1 MEGKSMK
8 NKSLVLLLIAGAI
21 LSLTG
26 CEKDP
31 AGNGKSGSVK
41 LAFATGAPQTKT
53 AYSGE
58 GAKADG
64 SATTNY
70 NEVAWERID
79 WIEGQDQLLVW
90 SDNAVNKKTGGN
102 YAKYTVGGPT
112 EKEYTHGENTESWSP
127 AVAYDTED
135 ELFYDGTSTS
145 YNFWGMYPFTAPNG
159 LTASTAATYKPTFTI
174 PSSQSKKSASG
185 NVEKP
190 DMDLAVMF
198 AKAGSYT
205 STQDVELRF
214 YPAYTA
220 YEFSLR
226 LANDYSSET
235 LELNKIE
242 LVSPY
247 EGDITGHRLS
257 GGTVTA
263 TIAAEGATTYAFS
276 GSPSNTVAYTFN
288 GATLS
293 KTQDLVFTI
302 FALPED
308 VTGMKVNF
316 YVGGNTPSTPDRTAV
331 LQKDKKDITFEKC
344 YKHRIKG
351 IAYSAGFSFELEGQ
365 VLDWIYTEKNTTFT
379 NQVAANAFSIVGAEE
394 SGNHYVSSD
403 PVDKSYT
410 PLSYEA
416 FIALSEDAQ
425 NAYLGEHNTYQ
436 YRYYQVRTL
445 LMPDP
450 GYFEVTFRPKTPLGG
465 YWILEPEGDLNMF
478 DITVKDVDSTNWN
491 DVDKANFQGQIMNH
505 DVVFRITPSASVPST
520 RTQPYSLMFKA
531 YFSTNID
538 FEPALSAD
546 SEIQDVHGDG
556 TFSYWLFTI
565 PANH

>member
-1 MEGKSMK
+1 MR
-8 NKSLVLLLIAGAI
+8 NKSLLLLLFAGVI

-31 AGNGKSGSVK
+31 AGNGKNGSVK
-41 LAFATGAPQTKT
+41 LSFATGAPHTKT

-64 SATTNY
+64 TATTNY
-70 NEVAWERID
+70 DEVAWERID
-79 WIEGQDQLLVW
+79 WIAGEDQLLVW

-112 EKEYTHGENTESWSP
+112 EKDYTHGKKTESWSP
-127 AVAYDTED
+127 AVAFDTED
-135 ELFYDGTSTS
+135 ELFYDGNSSTN
-145 YNFWGMYPFTAPNG
+145 YNFWGMYPYSTPDG
-159 LTASTAATYKPTFTI
+159 LTAATASTYKPTFTI
-174 PSSQSKKSASG
+174 PSSQTKKSVDD

-190 DMDLAVMF
+190 DMNLAVMF
-198 AKAGSYT
+198 AKAGPYT
-205 STQDVELRF
+205 STQNVELRF

-220 YEFSLR
+220 YEFSLK
-226 LANDYSSET
+226 LASDYSSET

-247 EGDITGHRLS
+247 EGDISGHRLS

-263 TIAAEGATTYAFS
+263 TIAAEGATTYTFS
-276 GSPSNTVAYTFN
+276 DSPSNTVAYVFD

-316 YVGGNTPSTPDRTAV
+316 YVGGNTSTTPDRTAV
-331 LQKDKKDITFEKC
+331 LQKDKSDITFEKC

-351 IAYSAGFSFELEGQ
+351 IAYKEGWQFIIEGEALPWTLIEKDTNFNEQIQTSAFEDHSSTPMRLIGGTIEEP
-365 VLDWIYTEKNTTFT
+365 LII
-379 NQVAANAFSIVGAEE
+379 ANPSY
-394 SGNHYVSSD
+394 NHYVPNISDTSD
-403 PVDKSYT
+403 P
-410 PLSYEA
+410 
-416 FIALSEDAQ
+416 
-425 NAYLGEHNTYQ
+425 TYN

-445 LMPDP
+445 ANSASEFVVSFTPMA
-450 GYFEVTFRPKTPLGG
+450 PLGG
-465 YWILEPEGDLNMF
+465 YWLLEPLGMVEYF
-478 DITVKDVDSTNWN
+478 DFFIMDPDRLHATQVSPSEIT
-491 DVDKANFQGQIMNH
+491 GQIMNQE
-505 DVVFRITPSASVPST
+505 VTLFVTPNSNVPST
-520 RTQPYSLMFKA
+520 RTEPISIIFHS
-531 YFSTNID
+531 YFSPNKS

-556 TFSYWLFTI
+556 TFSYWQFVI
-565 PANH
+565 PANN